1 MHDDQEQP
9 EESFAYE
16 SVGTMLRQKR
26 EAQDPSLADIADKTR
41 VPIRHLKAIEASDH
55 DALPALTYEIGFAK
69 AYARAV
75 GVDEQLVAG
84 QLHEEV
90 GDEPRQQR
98 RGEQDNFQPA
108 DPARTPPRMLA
119 WTAALI
125 AVLLVIGYGVWRGL
139 FWSGESDDPYLPEQT
154 TVAQS
159 AAAVPAVA
167 APTPPAGPT
176 ADGQV
181 VLTASKEVWVRVY
194 NADNETLL
202 IKTLAPGER
211 YEVPKQANNPMINIG
226 RPEAVTVTING
237 QNVAPLGPPER
248 AIKDVGISAQALIAR
263 DEGAAQQ
270 PAA

>member
-1 MHDDQEQP
+1 M
-9 EESFAYE
+9 
-16 SVGTMLRQKR
+16 
-26 EAQDPSLADIADKTR
+26 
-41 VPIRHLKAIEASDH
+41 
-55 DALPALTYEIGFAK
+55 
-69 AYARAV
+69 
-75 GVDEQLVAG
+75 
-84 QLHEEV
+84 

-159 AAAVPAVA
+159 AAAVPAVT

-202 IKTLAPGER
+202 IKTLESDTTKR
-211 YEVPKQANNPMINIG
+211 
-226 RPEAVTVTING
+226 
-237 QNVAPLGPPER
+237 
-248 AIKDVGISAQALIAR
+248 
-263 DEGAAQQ
+263 
-270 PAA
+270 